1 MKRLTEE
8 EERERLFKMTEIER
22 SCREKGFKCIAGV
35 DEAGRGPLAGPVFA
49 AAVILPENCF
59 IPGLNDSKKLSEKKR
74 EELFDIIC
82 EKAVSYCIADISHE
96 RIDEINILNATFE
109 AMNNAVNGLDVTPD
123 YVLID
128 GNRIKGMNVAHETVV
143 KGDAKSVSIAAA
155 SILAKVSR
163 DRVMYDAA
171 KQYPQY
177 GFDKHKGYG
186 TKAHCEAILKY
197 GPCKIHRRTFLK
209 KITGDKA

>member
-186 TKAHCEAILKY
+186 TKAHCEAVLKY